1 MTTENISPWLRQ
13 IRRSRPITIIS
24 LEENTSTNIAIV
36 GGGISGVAT
45 AYFLLRDTDKSVTL
59 LERERI
65 ACGATGHN
73 GGQVVAAFE
82 TPLSQNFQKNFSY
95 NLISEGLKAIN
106 NAWNLLYSMIE
117 ETGIEVE
124 LQEVSS
130 NLASLSIDNVLFML
144 EESQLREQLGLPG
157 VDIFRGRRCNRRYA
171 GKIQNSC
178 LEEFPEMTLQEMLLT
193 RDRSFNCALVGKS
206 GLMNSALF
214 CEGIGFENCWKMYP
228 KAGLEFMKIHLS
240 RKIEIRQ
247 RCTSSR
253 TPHHEAESTASCAV
267 HKWLHRSGDRG

>member
-1 MTTENISPWLRQ
+1 VTIENISPWLRQ
-13 IRRSRPITIIS
+13 MKRSRPIIS

-73 GGQVVAAFE
+73 GGQVVAALE
-82 TPLSQNFQKNFSY
+82 TPISELSKKFSY

-106 NAWNLLYSMIE
+106 NAWDLLYSMIE

-130 NLASLSIDNVLFML
+130 NLALSIDNVLSML
-144 EESQLREQLGLPG
+144 EESQLREELGLPG
-157 VDIFRGRRCNRRYA
+157 VDIFLAEDVTEDMPEKFRNRFKKVPREDLA
-171 GKIQNSC
+171 
-178 LEEFPEMTLQEMLLT
+178 EMLLT
-193 RDRSFNCALVGKS
+193 RDRSFNCALVAKS
-206 GLMNSALF
+206 GLMNSALV
-214 CEGIGFENCWKMYP
+214 CEELVLKMLKMYP
-228 KAGLEFMKIHLS
+228 
-240 RKIEIRQ
+240 Q
-247 RCTSSR
+247 
-253 TPHHEAESTASCAV
+253 V
-267 HKWLHRSGDRG
+267 